1 MRRYVTGKIYRSVC
15 MTSILI
21 ANTAYSLAQVS
32 AKSEENSDS
41 VDFLMGYFSDKELE
55 EQNKRV
61 LSSFFNSLITH
72 EEIYLTLP
80 TLQLVLDNIGFT
92 DLLKLLQNK
101 AIKTC
106 FGLGDNVVM
115 LDGGQGRLS
124 TIYRASSDINRF
136 ENTLATKGMAKDR
149 DFNTLIQYTENSS
162 VNLDK
167 EVNELGVKEV
177 VSDLS
182 SSKIRTDLMLCSESI
197 NEIRQVDFLRTL
209 RLADVAQSLVVQSKL
224 NISSMAQDG
233 YSSTYIRSKLGTLS
247 SLVGDDPTKVF
258 ASILEQKGIPDI
270 YPLYRKG
277 IISIDDI
284 LRLRNN
290 FNGGLFRKWFASE
303 DYDEK
308 EVIKTLLNKSSDSQL
323 SKFIRFLYPNVFG
336 LISPIAGAASAAF
349 DSYIVNRIL
358 EGWNPSLFLDD
369 VLKSNIDNKIRLFD
383 ERKKREEFIA
393 RFGSVGRNDMC
404 PCQSGKKYK
413 KCHGR

>member
-1 MRRYVTGKIYRSVC
+1 LGFLVFFKFFKGKKEKKTFVFGKN
-15 MTSILI
+15 LVV
-21 ANTAYSLAQVS
+21 LKGVPG
-32 AKSEENSDS
+32 K
-41 VDFLMGYFSDKELE
+41 FFSYIWK
-55 EQNKRV
+55 
-61 LSSFFNSLITH
+61 IW
-72 EEIYLTLP
+72 
-80 TLQLVLDNIGFT
+80 G
-92 DLLKLLQNK
+92 
-101 AIKTC
+101 
-106 FGLGDNVVM
+106 
-115 LDGGQGRLS
+115 
-124 TIYRASSDINRF
+124 INRL
-136 ENTLATKGMAKDR
+136 ENILAKNVTVKNQ
-149 DFNTLIQYTENSS
+149 DFNAIMQYTENSS
-162 VNLDK
+162 INLGK

-182 SSKIRTDLMLCSESI
+182 SSKVRTDLMLCSESI
-197 NEIRQVDFLRTL
+197 NEIEQVDFLKTL

-224 NISSMAQDG
+224 NINSMSQDG

-258 ASILEQKGIPDI
+258 SSILEQKGIPDI

-284 LRLRNN
+284 LRFRNN

-308 EVIKTLLNKSSDSQL
+308 EVIRILLNKNSDTQL
-323 SKFIRFLYPNVFG
+323 SKFIRFLYPNIFG

-358 EGWNPSLFLDD
+358 EGWSPSLFLDD
-369 VLKSNIDNKIRLFD
+369 VLKSNIDNKVRLFD
-383 ERKKREEFIA
+383 ERKKREEFVS
-393 RFGSVGRNDMC
+393 RFGAIGRNDMC

>member
-1 MRRYVTGKIYRSVC
+1 

-32 AKSEENSDS
+32 AKSEGNSDI
-41 VDFLMGYFSDKELE
+41 VDFVMGYFSNGEVE

-80 TLQLVLDNIGFT
+80 TLELVLDNIGFT
-92 DLLKLLQNK
+92 DLLRLLQDK

-106 FGLGDNVVM
+106 FGLGDNVVI
-115 LDGGQGRLS
+115 LDGDQGRLS

-136 ENTLATKGMAKDR
+136 EKALAKKVTAKNRDYNTLM
-149 DFNTLIQYTENSS
+149 QYIENFSI
-162 VNLDK
+162 NLDK
-167 EVNELGVKEV
+167 EVSELGIKEV

-197 NEIRQVDFLRTL
+197 NKIRQVDFLRTL

-224 NISSMAQDG
+224 SISSMTQDG

-258 ASILEQKGIPDI
+258 ASILEQKRIPDI

-308 EVIKTLLNKSSDSQL
+308 EVIRTLLNKNHDSQL
-323 SKFIRFLYPNVFG
+323 SKFIRFLYPNIFG
-336 LISPIAGAASAAF
+336 IISPIAGAASAVF
-349 DSYIVNRIL
+349 DSYIVNRI
-358 EGWNPSLFLDD
+358 S
-369 VLKSNIDNKIRLFD
+369 
-383 ERKKREEFIA
+383 
-393 RFGSVGRNDMC
+393 
-404 PCQSGKKYK
+404 
-413 KCHGR
+413 